1 MRDLSLHLLDLAQN
15 SITAGASLVTI
26 RITIDDQGWLTMV
39 LKDNGKGMS
48 PELLQRVT
56 SPFATTRT
64 TRKVGLGIPMMME
77 NAEKAGGTLRLQS
90 EEGKGTEMTVT
101 MDRKNIDCLP
111 LGDLSGTILSLILT
125 NPMKPEFLFEGKTP
139 KGECTFDTREV
150 RAALGSDI
158 PLNEPEVAA
167 WLQEAL
173 KEEMDPIFGGVTENE
188 IFG

>member
-26 RITIDDQGWLTMV
+26 RISIGEDGWLTMV

-56 SPFATTRT
+56 SPFATART

-77 NAEKAGGTLRLQS
+77 NAEKAGGTLKLES
-90 EEGKGTEMTVT
+90 EVGKGTVMTVT
-101 MDRKNIDCLP
+101 MDTGNIDCLP
-111 LGDLSGTILSLILT
+111 LGDLSGTVLSLILT
-125 NPMKPEFLFEGKTP
+125 NPMYPDFLFEGKTP
-139 KGECTFDTREV
+139 KGDCTFDTREV

-167 WLQEAL
+167 WLQSAL
-173 KEEMDPIFGGVTENE
+173 KEEIDPIFGGVS
-188 IFG
+188 